1 MFMGYISSTF
11 VSFLA
16 VTAHLGIF
24 YEKIIQKERKVL
36 CIKTLVA
43 LLFLT

>member
-1 MFMGYISSTF
+1 MIF

-16 VTAHLGIF
+16 VIAHLGSF